1 MIGIIGAMQPEVE
14 ALIEATEQKRTE
26 RISGSEFTSGI
37 LEGRE
42 VVIVRSG
49 IGKVAAAVAAEA
61 MLLRY
66 RPALLINTGVGGS
79 LSSRLSVTDLAIGDA
94 SVEHDMDT
102 TALGDPPGLLSGIDI
117 VRLPSD
123 PVAVA
128 GMRAAAE
135 SLGYPALVGTIASG
149 DRFVSSAEEKERILS
164 LFDAIACDMEGAAI
178 SHAAYLNGTPAVIL
192 RAVSDNADGSSHLD
206 YPTFLKAAAERSTRL
221 LLTFLREHAGGFSR

>member
-14 ALIEATEQKRTE
+14 ALIAAMEDRSVEH
-26 RISGSEFTSGI
+26 ISGSDFTRGR
-37 LEGRE
+37 LEGQE

-66 RPALLINTGVGGS
+66 RPTLLINTGVGGS
-79 LSSRLSVTDLAIGDA
+79 LTSRLSVTDLAIGDA

-102 TALGDPPGLLSGIDI
+102 TALGDPPGLLSGINVI
-117 VRLPSD
+117 RLPSD
-123 PVAVA
+123 PVAVE
-128 GMRAAAE
+128 GMRAAAA
-135 SLGYPALVGTIASG
+135 SLGYSALVGTIASG
-149 DRFVSSAEEKERILS
+149 DRFVSSAEEKERIVS

-206 YPTFLKAAAERSTRL
+206 YPTFLAAAAERSTKL
-221 LLTFLREHAGGFSR
+221 LLAFLRHYA